1 MNGPLDGTLVLDL
14 SRVLAGPWAS
24 QALADL
30 GARVIKVERPGR
42 GDDTRSWGPPYLGSG
57 ENRESAYFLSA
68 NRGKESIAIDFKD
81 PRGQS
86 VLLQLA
92 SKADILIENYKVG
105 RLKAYG
111 LDYESIRQLNPS
123 IVYCSISGFGQTG
136 LYAKKPGYDFMIQA
150 MSGLMSITGT
160 EKPTKVGVAVS
171 DLIAGLYATLGILGA
186 YIRARETG
194 QGEFIDISL
203 LDSQLA
209 TLANQASNFLV
220 SGKSPGLSGNAH
232 PNIVPYQVFETADD
246 PIVVAVGNDGQFAS
260 LCRAMA
266 CEHLSTDSRFIS
278 NSMRVANREAIVTLL
293 ADELAK
299 QPAAYWLRALDEV
312 GVPTG
317 PVNTIGEAFADP
329 HVTERKT
336 IMQQERDD
344 LGTVPGVRSPVRFQN
359 CVTDEG
365 RAAPALGDSTE
376 AVLREIGL
384 SEVEVK
390 SLLNDGVAA
399 RPGKNCK

>member
-1 MNGPLDGTLVLDL
+1 MSGPLDGTLVLDL

-57 ENRESAYFLSA
+57 DKKESAYFLSA
-68 NRGKESIAIDFKD
+68 NRGKDSIAIDFKD
-81 PRGQS
+81 PRGNEVIRQI
-86 VLLQLA
+86 A
-92 SKADILIENYKVG
+92 ARADILIENYKVG
-105 RLKAYG
+105 GLKAHG
-111 LDYESIRQLNPS
+111 LDYDSIRSLNPT

-136 LYAKKPGYDFMIQA
+136 PLAQKPGYDFIIQA

-171 DLIAGLYATLGILGA
+171 DLITGLYATIGILGA

-194 QGEFIDISL
+194 QGEYIDISL

-220 SGKSPGLSGNAH
+220 SGESPGLSGNAH
-232 PNIVPYQVFETADD
+232 PNIVPYQVFDTADD
-246 PIVVAVGNDGQFAS
+246 PIVVAVGNDAQFVS
-260 LCRAMA
+260 LCRVIGRD
-266 CEHLSTDSRFIS
+266 HLGTDPRFIL
-278 NSMRVANREAIVTLL
+278 NSDRVLNRQALVTLV
-293 ADELAK
+293 AAELAK
-299 QPAAYWLRALDEV
+299 QPVLTWLRALDDA
-312 GVPTG
+312 GIPAG
-317 PVNTIGEAFADP
+317 PVNSIGEAFAEP
-329 HVTERKT
+329 HVIERQT
-336 IMQQERDD
+336 VMQLARDD
-344 LGTVPGVRSPVRFQN
+344 LGPVPGVRSPIRFSSQ
-359 CVTDEG
+359 VADGG

-384 SEVEVK
+384 SEAEIET
-390 SLLNDGVAA
+390 LLADGVAA
-399 RPGKNCK
+399 RPE

>member
-1 MNGPLDGTLVLDL
+1 MSGPLDGTRVLDL

-57 ENRESAYFLSA
+57 EDRESAYFLSA

-86 VLLQLA
+86 VLRQLA

-105 RLKAYG
+105 GLKAYG
-111 LDYESIRQLNPS
+111 LDYESIRQLNPA

-136 LYAKKPGYDFMIQA
+136 PYAKKPGYDFIIQA

-160 EKPTKVGVAVS
+160 EKPAKVGVAVS
-171 DLIAGLYATLGILGA
+171 DLIAGLYATVGILGA
-186 YIRARETG
+186 YTKARETG

-246 PIVVAVGNDGQFAS
+246 PIVVAVGNDAQFVS

-266 CEHLSTDSRFIS
+266 CEHLGLDTRFSS
-278 NSMRVANREAIVTLL
+278 NSMRVANRQALVALL
-293 ADELAK
+293 AEELAK
-299 QPAAYWLRALDEV
+299 QPAAYWLRVLDELGIPV
-312 GVPTG
+312 G

-329 HVTERKT
+329 HVIERKT
-336 IMQQERDD
+336 ILQQERDD
-344 LGTVPGVRSPVRFQN
+344 LGAVPGVRSPIRFQN
-359 CVTDEG
+359 CVADEG

-384 SEVEVK
+384 SEAEIK
-390 SLLNDGVAA
+390 TLLDDGVAA
-399 RPGKNCK
+399 KSD

>member
-1 MNGPLDGTLVLDL
+1 MSGPLDGTLVLDL

-92 SKADILIENYKVG
+92 AKADILIENYKVG
-105 RLKAYG
+105 GLKAYG
-111 LDYESIRQLNPS
+111 LDYESIRELNPA

-136 LYAKKPGYDFMIQA
+136 PYAQKPGYDFIIQA

-160 EKPTKVGVAVS
+160 EKPAKVGVAVS
-171 DLIAGLYATLGILGA
+171 DLISGLYATVGILGA
-186 YIRARETG
+186 YTRARETG
-194 QGEFIDISL
+194 QGDFIDISL

-232 PNIVPYQVFETADD
+232 PNIVPYQVFETAND

-260 LCRAMA
+260 LCDSIGQRELA
-266 CEHLSTDSRFIS
+266 SDSRFINNDS
-278 NSMRVANREAIVTLL
+278 RVQNRQVLVPLIAGALKKQL
-293 ADELAK
+293 AAHWLGVFEDRGI
-299 QPAAYWLRALDEV
+299 PAA
-312 GVPTG
+312 
-317 PVNTIGEAFADP
+317 PVNTIGEAFADL
-329 HVTERKT
+329 HV
-336 IMQQERDD
+336 QERQTVMQLARAG
-344 LGTVPGVRSPVRFQN
+344 LGSIPTVRSPVRLRN
-359 CVTDEG
+359 CIPDEG
-365 RAAPALGDSTE
+365 RAPPVLGDSTE

-384 SEVEVK
+384 DEEDIK
-390 SLLNDGVAA
+390 TLLIEGVAA
-399 RPGKNCK
+399 KSG

>member
-1 MNGPLDGTLVLDL
+1 MGGPLDGTLVLDL

-68 NRGKESIAIDFKD
+68 NRGKESIAVDFKD

-86 VLLQLA
+86 ILLKLA
-92 SKADILIENYKVG
+92 SKADILIENYKLG
-105 RLKAYG
+105 GLKAYG
-111 LDYESIRQLNPS
+111 LDYDSIRPLNPA

-136 LYAKKPGYDFMIQA
+136 PYAKKPGYDFIIQA

-171 DLIAGLYATLGILGA
+171 DLITGLYATVGILGA
-186 YIRARETG
+186 YTRARETG

-220 SGKSPGLSGNAH
+220 TGSSPGLSGNAH

-246 PIVVAVGNDGQFAS
+246 PIVVAVGNDTQFVS
-260 LCRAMA
+260 LCRLIGREPLA
-266 CEHLSTDSRFIS
+266 SDPRFIS
-278 NSMRVANREAIVTLL
+278 NSARVLNRRTLVEL
-293 ADELAK
+293 IAAELAK
-299 QPAAYWLRALDEV
+299 QSAASWLDAFEDCGIPV
-312 GVPTG
+312 G
-317 PVNTIGEAFADP
+317 PVNSIGEAFADA
-329 HVTERKT
+329 HVIERQT
-336 IMQQERDD
+336 VMHLEREG
-344 LGTVPGVRSPVRFQN
+344 LGPVPSVRSPIRFRN
-359 CVTDEG
+359 CTVDEG

-376 AVLREIGL
+376 TVLRELGL
-384 SEVEVK
+384 DEEEIRI
-390 SLLNDGVAA
+390 LLDDGVIAK
-399 RPGKNCK
+399 PGD